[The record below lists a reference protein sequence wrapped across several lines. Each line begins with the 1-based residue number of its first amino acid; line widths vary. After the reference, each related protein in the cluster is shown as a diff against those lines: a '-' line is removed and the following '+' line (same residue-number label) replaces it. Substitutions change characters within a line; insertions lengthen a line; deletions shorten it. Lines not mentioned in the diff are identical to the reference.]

1 MKKNI
6 ILCLVV
12 FLTLVFIENNS
23 FPQERKKLAQTG
35 FKFLSVTTDARI
47 SGMGEAITSVKGNS
61 TALLYNPAVMSSFDG
76 LCDVSFGNTNWIA
89 DINYIYGTLAL
100 SPFNGDYGVFGLS
113 LVAVDYGVFNGT
125 IVAPIDDGF
134 IDVGGYE
141 PKAYSIGFGYAKSLS
156 QKFSVG
162 GQIKYVKQSLGNN
175 ILGIDESGNPVISK
189 YEENAFAVDFGILY
203 HTGFKSLDFAMSV
216 RNFSTDRKYIN
227 ENFELP
233 LTFKMGISMNVF
245 DLTSIDKNSHSF
257 LVSVDASHPRDYQ
270 EQIFLGGEYIFMNTL
285 SLRCGYSFPNDEKD
299 ISLGAGLKQKFS
311 DFFFAVDYAYTSF
324 GIFDNVHRI
333 SVNFNF

>member
-1 MKKNI
+1 MKKNT
-6 ILCLVV
+6 ILYLVFCIVLV
-12 FLTLVFIENNS
+12 FLQNNS

-61 TALLYNPAVMSSFDG
+61 NALLYNPAVMSSFDG
-76 LCDVSFGNTNWIA
+76 LFDVSFGNTSWIA
-89 DINYIYGTLAL
+89 DIDYIYGTLAF

-125 IVAPIDDGF
+125 IVAPIDDGY

-141 PKAYSIGFGYAKSLS
+141 PKAYSIGLGYAKSLS

-175 ILGIDESGNPVISK
+175 ILGIDESSNPVINK
-189 YEENAFAVDFGILY
+189 YEEDAFAVDFGILY

-216 RNFSTDRKYIN
+216 RNFSTDRKYIS

-245 DLTSIDKNSHSF
+245 DLTNIDKNSHSL
-257 LVSVDASHPRDYQ
+257 LVSVDASHPRDYK
-270 EQIFLGGEYIFMNTL
+270 EQIFFGGEYTFLNTL
-285 SLRCGYSFPNDEKD
+285 SLRGGYSFPNDEKD

-311 DFFFAVDYAYTSF
+311 DFLFAIDYAYTSF

>member
-1 MKKNI
+1 MKKNTILYLMFLLILI
-6 ILCLVV
+6 I
-12 FLTLVFIENNS
+12 IQNNS

-35 FKFLSVTTDARI
+35 FKFLSVTTDARM
-47 SGMGEAITSVKGNS
+47 SGMGEAITSITANS

-76 LCDVSFGNTNWIA
+76 LMDVSFGNTNWIA
-89 DINYIYGTLAL
+89 DINYIYGTLAF
-100 SPFNGDYGVFGLS
+100 SPFDGDYGVFGLS

-125 IVAPIDDGF
+125 IVAPIDDGY

-141 PKAYSIGFGYAKSLS
+141 PKAYSIGLGYAKALS

-162 GQIKYVKQSLGNN
+162 GQIKYVKQSLGDN
-175 ILGIDESGNPVISK
+175 ILGIDASGNPIKNS
-189 YEENAFAVDFGILY
+189 YNEDAFAVDFGILY

-216 RNFSTDRKYIN
+216 KNFSTDRKYIN

-233 LTFKMGISMNVF
+233 LTFKMGLSMNAF
-245 DLTSIDKNSHSF
+245 DFINVDKNMHSF
-257 LVSVDASHPRDYQ
+257 LVSIDASHPRDYD
-270 EQIFLGGEYIFMNTL
+270 EQIFFGGEYTFMNTL
-285 SLRCGYSFPNDEKD
+285 SLRAGYSFPNDEKD